1 MREKNVTDAKILSVE
16 EKGVFLVTMF
26 QNINNNEKYSF
37 LCVRF
42 GSDLKD
48 RFKNDPER
56 VYVLSINRKGKVT
69 SIYVK
74 EENERKKE
82 ETKLIPLVSHL
93 SEVGIFILLPL
104 LVLALMI
111 VLLVFALRH

>member
-1 MREKNVTDAKILSVE
+1 MRKKNVIDAKILSVE
-16 EKGVFLVTMF
+16 EKGVFLVTIF
-26 QNINNNEKYSF
+26 QNINSNEKYSF
-37 LCVRF
+37 ICVRF

-48 RFKNDPER
+48 RFKNDSER

-93 SEVGIFILLPL
+93 SDVGIFILLPL

-111 VLLVFALRH
+111 VLLVFALRY

>member
-1 MREKNVTDAKILSVE
+1 MRKKNVIDAKILSIE
-16 EKGVFLVTMF
+16 EKGVFLVTIF
-26 QNINNNEKYSF
+26 QNINSNEKYSF
-37 LCVRF
+37 ICVRF

-74 EENERKKE
+74 EEKK
-82 ETKLIPLVSHL
+82 KRQNLFRLSHI
-93 SEVGIFILLPL
+93 SQ
-104 LVLALMI
+104 
-111 VLLVFALRH
+111 R

>member
-1 MREKNVTDAKILSVE
+1 MRKKNVIDAKILSVE
-16 EKGVFLVTMF
+16 EKGVFLVTIF
-26 QNINNNEKYSF
+26 RDINNNEKYSF

-56 VYVLSINRKGKVT
+56 VYVISINRKGKVT

-74 EENERKKE
+74 EDIERKKE
-82 ETKLIPLVSHL
+82 DTKLIPLVSHL

-104 LVLALMI
+104 LVLTLMI
-111 VLLVFALRH
+111 VLLVFALRY

>member
-1 MREKNVTDAKILSVE
+1 MRKKNVIDAKILSVE
-16 EKGVFLVTMF
+16 EKGVFLVTIF
-26 QNINNNEKYSF
+26 QNINSNEKYSF
-37 LCVRF
+37 ICVRF

-48 RFKNDPER
+48 RFKNDPEK
-56 VYVLSINRKGKVT
+56 VYVISINRKGKVT

-82 ETKLIPLVSHL
+82 KTKLIPLVSHL
-93 SEVGIFILLPL
+93 SDVGIFILLPL

-111 VLLVFALRH
+111 VLLVFALRY

>member
-1 MREKNVTDAKILSVE
+1 MTI
-16 EKGVFLVTMF
+16 F
-26 QNINNNEKYSF
+26 QNINSNEKYSF
-37 LCVRF
+37 ICVRF

-48 RFKNDPER
+48 RFKNDSER

-82 ETKLIPLVSHL
+82 KTKLIPLVSHL
-93 SEVGIFILLPL
+93 SDVGIFILLPL

-111 VLLVFALRH
+111 VLLVFALRY